1 MRLPR
6 FSRRRAPLG
15 LLLVLIVVG
24 CPYQPG
30 EKLSREELAPI
41 THARLERFESS
52 DAFDDYMD
60 RVSELRNRANGG
72 GGGLFGCAGN
82 DAAEGPPSEDPSSED
97 ESITNNQE
105 EGVDEG
111 GIVKAV
117 DDYFVILRRGRLFTM
132 RQGMGAEALMPV
144 HQVDAHAP
152 GFTQGTWY
160 DEMLVYDR
168 RIIVIGYSYEV
179 SATELVLF
187 RLGDDGR
194 LTYEA
199 SHFLRSNDYYSSRNY
214 TGRLVGS
221 TLIFYIPHML
231 NHEDDLP
238 AVGHWRRSNDTS
250 GWSKILSKVDVYRP
264 VQPAIYPMLHTV
276 VRCELDSPEFTCS
289 ARAVM
294 GPASRT
300 FYVARDAV
308 YVWVS
313 GSSEN
318 WYLKQEE
325 QDPKHPDAY
334 VYRLPLD
341 GGEPT
346 ALRARGSPID
356 QFSFRESAD
365 GHLEVLLTGQGFGD
379 AMWGPE
385 ITQGTGE
392 FALLRAPL
400 SSFSTEAVPAA
411 GANYTRLPGPTG
423 YALQNRFVGNHVL
436 WGAGG
441 GWSGAA
447 GTEQHVWVTDVRS
460 PQTVRQVELGH
471 GVDRLEALGSNG
483 AMVVGS
489 DGISL
494 RFTALALG
502 ETPQVRGKYARLGA
516 TQGETRSHGFFFK
529 PDGTGGGVLGLPVRL
544 EGAPWMHLRY
554 GSAEVTFLRVEQ
566 GLELRPLGSLVA
578 SEETRDDACTKS
590 CTDWYGNARPIFY
603 KGRVFAL
610 MGYELVEAQVGQDS
624 LQESFRASFLDAQR

>member
-6 FSRRRAPLG
+6 LSLRQAPLG
-15 LLLVLIVVG
+15 LLLLFIAVG
-24 CPYQPG
+24 CPPQQA
-30 EKLSREELAPI
+30 EKLSRKELEPI

-52 DAFDDYMD
+52 DAFDDHMNRVKDLRD
-60 RVSELRNRANGG
+60 RVSGG
-72 GGGLFGCAGN
+72 GGGFFGCASN
-82 DAAEGPPSEDPSSED
+82 EAADAPEGQDPPSAD

-117 DDYFVILRRGRLFTM
+117 DDYFVILRRGRLFTV
-132 RQGMGAEALMPV
+132 RQGMGDQALMPV
-144 HQVDAHAP
+144 HQVDAYAP

-160 DEMLVYDR
+160 DEMLVYGR
-168 RIIVIGYSYEV
+168 RVIVIGYSYDV
-179 SATELVLF
+179 GATELVLF

-194 LTYEA
+194 LTHES
-199 SHFLRSNDYYSSRNY
+199 SHFVRSNDYYSSRNY
-214 TGRLVGS
+214 TGRLVGN

-231 NHEDDLP
+231 NDAENLP
-238 AVGHWRRSNDTS
+238 AVGHWQSGNGTS
-250 GWSKILSKVDVYRP
+250 PWSRVLSKVDIYRP
-264 VQPAIYPMLHTV
+264 VQPSVYPMLHTV
-276 VRCELDSPEFTCS
+276 VRCDLDAPAFSCS

-294 GPASRT
+294 GPGSRT

-313 GSSEN
+313 GSYEN
-318 WYLKQEE
+318 WYMEQQP

-341 GGEPT
+341 GAEPT
-346 ALRARGSPID
+346 VMRARGSPID

-385 ITQGTGE
+385 ITEGNGE

-400 SSFSTEAVPAA
+400 SSFTNEAQPAA
-411 GANYTRLPGPTG
+411 GEHYTRLPGPTTYG
-423 YALQNRFVGNHVL
+423 LQNRFVGNHVL
-436 WGAGG
+436 WGAGM
-441 GWSGAA
+441 GWGSTP
-447 GTEQHVWVTDVRS
+447 GTEKRVWVTDVRS
-460 PQTVRQVELGH
+460 PKAVHQVELAH

-489 DGISL
+489 DGTAL

-502 ETPQVRGKYARLGA
+502 ETPEVRGQYARPGA

-544 EGAPWMHLRY
+544 DGAPWMHLLY

-566 GLELRPLGSLVA
+566 GLGLRPLGALVA
-578 SEETRDDACTKS
+578 SDETRNDACLKS
-590 CTDWYGNARPIFY
+590 CADWYGNARPIFY
-603 KGRVFAL
+603 RGRVFAL
-610 MGYELVEAQVGQDS
+610 MGYELIEAQVGQDS
-624 LQESFRASFLDAQR
+624 LQESFRASFLEAPR